1 MIGEVGAYQENTQM
15 VLRTWTKLQRK
26 ERAEAER
33 KLQLAR
39 QAQASPGDPRR
50 ELNQQNRWLASLN
63 AETSAGCWACG
74 SHCIIGLAKPS
85 GARHQATPQ
94 RRPHLVGPE
103 MVQTVSAGGR

>member
-39 QAQASPGDPRR
+39 QAQASPEDP
-50 ELNQQNRWLASLN
+50 
-63 AETSAGCWACG
+63 
-74 SHCIIGLAKPS
+74 
-85 GARHQATPQ
+85 
-94 RRPHLVGPE
+94 
-103 MVQTVSAGGR
+103 QTL